1 MPAIR
6 TCVVEVMV
14 GRMGRPDHS
23 PMVDPESSGRRTCQV
38 LIEPDGRVELEPSPS
53 ITHGS
58 GREGHSAHSG
68 RESGAR
74 LGGERRCR
82 GDPSTPVCK
91 RSLFRPKSRD
101 GEGWCHVTQAGSKGN
116 PPRNARKPRV
126 VAVAE
131 DESPRSLVGDPRS
144 PRRPLQRPTL
154 PTAWGARV
162 RPMGNEDHGRRAAPG
177 AFCRRAGRIYGR
189 PEWPSVRGNA
199 RSCRMFHVKQWRS
212 LDLVRSGRPG

>member
-53 ITHGS
+53 ITHRS
-58 GREGHSAHSG
+58 GREGHSAERQGERGSARRGAPLSG
-68 RESGAR
+68 RPIDPGLQTILVPSKVPRWRRVVSRYSGR
-74 LGGERRCR
+74 LE
-82 GDPSTPVCK
+82 
-91 RSLFRPKSRD
+91 
-101 GEGWCHVTQAGSKGN
+101 GN

-189 PEWPSVRGNA
+189 STALSVA
-199 RSCRMFHVKQWRS
+199 TPVPAECFT
-212 LDLVRSGRPG
+212 